1 MFLHKENCIYYAHL
15 ASVRSEHSVR
25 CRSLMTA
32 YILIYNIYLYIGA
45 EDSQI
50 NHNSIQRNIYSLK
63 LILLHS
69 FYCLVWSILLT
80 WGGVGVGWVF
90 IWLLTHNYLI
100 IPMGISIYLFIYY
113 LIAYVISFYQSNYCF
128 LMSSEIYKDYR
139 EY

>member
-1 MFLHKENCIYYAHL
+1 MFLHKENYIYYAHL

-45 EDSQI
+45 VDSQI

-80 WGGVGVGWVF
+80 WGGWG
-90 IWLLTHNYLI
+90 
-100 IPMGISIYLFIYY
+100 
-113 LIAYVISFYQSNYCF
+113 
-128 LMSSEIYKDYR
+128 
-139 EY
+139 